1 MKVNNSYILFLGGLF
16 VFSAYFYDIPE
27 LFWSYSINSSTKIS
41 AVLLLG
47 ACFMFL
53 FLKRIYSNKLT
64 VSKKVEK
71 ISYETTDTN
80 TSSSS
85 SHSKILNGLV
95 DITTYQKTEIH
106 IRKLSVAI
114 EQNPT
119 TIVITDTAGNIEYA
133 NPKFTE
139 LTGFTFEEVKGLNS
153 SKLKSGKT
161 EPKIYAELW
170 ETILKGEVWKGEF
183 INKKKNGEEFIE
195 NAIISPIFDENGKII
210 NFLAIYEDI
219 TEKRNAEK
227 KIREQQSQLE
237 KSYSELEIAKKKAED
252 SMSEI
257 ETLNEFT
264 RKINSSLNTS
274 VILKEIYSYIYN
286 RTGFDL
292 IWILLVNKKKGQ
304 IFSDSNLSVFNSAE
318 NLDITFFREF
328 KMKLSESLGVLYKTY
343 QTRIPFYTLDA
354 KNSKRTI
361 TNLFDNKKIRLR
373 NIDFE
378 IQRKGN
384 FQSMLQIPL
393 ILQNE
398 VIGILNLTAHLKLVD
413 IQNEDIRYLMRFADQ
428 IAGVIFNAHLM
439 EELQEAKQ
447 DAEISEKI
455 AVMAQK
461 EMEQE
466 KRKSD
471 QLLLNILPGEI
482 AKELR
487 EKGAIRPVQYKSVSV
502 MFTDFKGF
510 TKIAET
516 MTPAELIDELDICF
530 SYFDSLMDRFNLEKL
545 KTIGDSY
552 MCAGGIPIENKT
564 HPVDTILAALEIQAV
579 MFEAKKLR
587 QSLNLPFWELRLGI
601 HTGPLIAG
609 VIGEKKFAYDVW
621 GDTVNVASRM
631 ESSGTP
637 EMVNISKATYDLV
650 KDFFHCEYRGEI
662 QAKNKGFVEMYY
674 VMGIR
679 KELCIEDEPR
689 VPSFRFWILYD
700 RLKKGEPLNV
710 KNLKDRRIGLNDE
723 RKVFKERRKSNL
735 KKILSNKK
743 NESTDEILN

>member
-1 MKVNNSYILFLGGLF
+1 MKMNNNYIIFLGGLF
-16 VFSAYFYDIPE
+16 LLSMYFYDLPE
-27 LFWSYSINSSTKIS
+27 WFQSYSINVSTKFS
-41 AVLLLG
+41 AVLLF
-47 ACFMFL
+47 AVCFVFL
-53 FLKRIYSNKLT
+53 FLKRIYPNKHII
-64 VSKKVEK
+64 SKKVEK
-71 ISYETTDTN
+71 LEYEKKIIN
-80 TSSSS
+80 SSNPNHPNLINSF
-85 SHSKILNGLV
+85 I

-119 TIVITDTAGNIEYA
+119 TIVITDIAGNIEYA

-139 LTGFTFEEVKGLNS
+139 LTGYSFDEVKGLNS

-161 EPKIYAELW
+161 DSKVYRELW
-170 ETILKGEVWKGEF
+170 RTILSGEVWKGEF
-183 INKKKNGEEFIE
+183 INKKKNGDEFIE
-195 NAIISPIFDENGKII
+195 SAIISPIFDDSGEII

-219 TEKRNAEK
+219 TEKRNSEK
-227 KIREQQSQLE
+227 KIREQQTQLE
-237 KSYSELEIAKKKAED
+237 KSFHDLEFAKKKAED
-252 SMSEI
+252 SMAEI
-257 ETLNEFT
+257 EKLNEFT
-264 RKINSSLNTS
+264 RKINSSLSTS
-274 VILKEIYSYIYN
+274 AILKEIYSYIYN

-318 NLDITFFREF
+318 NLDISFFREF
-328 KMKLSESLGVLYKTY
+328 KMKLNESLGVLFKTY

-354 KNSKRTI
+354 MNSKRSI
-361 TNLFDNKKIRLR
+361 TNLFDDRKIRLR

-393 ILQNE
+393 VLQNE
-398 VIGILNLTAHLKLVD
+398 VIGILNLTAHRKLVD

-487 EKGAIRPVQYKSVSV
+487 EKGAISPVQYQSVSV

-516 MTPAELIDELDICF
+516 MTPTELIDELDICF

-621 GDTVNVASRM
+621 GDTVNIASRM

-679 KELCIEDEPR
+679 KELCVEDEPR

-700 RLKKGEPLNV
+700 RLKKGEPLNL
-710 KNLKDRRIGLNDE
+710 KNLKDRRVGLRDE
-723 RKVFKERRKSNL
+723 RNVFKERRRNS
-735 KKILSNKK
+735 K
-743 NESTDEILN
+743 NSLPVQNRETNEEILN

>member
-1 MKVNNSYILFLGGLF
+1 
-16 VFSAYFYDIPE
+16 
-27 LFWSYSINSSTKIS
+27 
-41 AVLLLG
+41 
-47 ACFMFL
+47 
-53 FLKRIYSNKLT
+53 
-64 VSKKVEK
+64 
-71 ISYETTDTN
+71 
-80 TSSSS
+80 
-85 SHSKILNGLV
+85 
-95 DITTYQKTEIH
+95 
-106 IRKLSVAI
+106 
-114 EQNPT
+114 
-119 TIVITDTAGNIEYA
+119 
-133 NPKFTE
+133 
-139 LTGFTFEEVKGLNS
+139 
-153 SKLKSGKT
+153 
-161 EPKIYAELW
+161 
-170 ETILKGEVWKGEF
+170 
-183 INKKKNGEEFIE
+183 
-195 NAIISPIFDENGKII
+195 
-210 NFLAIYEDI
+210 
-219 TEKRNAEK
+219 
-227 KIREQQSQLE
+227 
-237 KSYSELEIAKKKAED
+237 
-252 SMSEI
+252 
-257 ETLNEFT
+257 
-264 RKINSSLNTS
+264 
-274 VILKEIYSYIYN
+274 
-286 RTGFDL
+286 
-292 IWILLVNKKKGQ
+292 
-304 IFSDSNLSVFNSAE
+304 
-318 NLDITFFREF
+318 
-328 KMKLSESLGVLYKTY
+328 
-343 QTRIPFYTLDA
+343 
-354 KNSKRTI
+354 
-361 TNLFDNKKIRLR
+361 
-373 NIDFE
+373 
-378 IQRKGN
+378 
-384 FQSMLQIPL
+384 MLQIPL
-393 ILQNE
+393 VLQNE
-398 VIGILNLTAHLKLVD
+398 VIGILNLTAHRKLVD

-487 EKGAIRPVQYKSVSV
+487 EKGAISPVQYQSVSV

-516 MTPAELIDELDICF
+516 MTPTELIDELDICF

-621 GDTVNVASRM
+621 GDTVNIASRM

-679 KELCIEDEPR
+679 KELCVEDEPR

-700 RLKKGEPLNV
+700 RLKKGEPLNL
-710 KNLKDRRIGLNDE
+710 KNLKDRRVGLRDE
-723 RKVFKERRKSNL
+723 RNVFKERRRNS
-735 KKILSNKK
+735 K
-743 NESTDEILN
+743 NSLPVQNRETNEEILN